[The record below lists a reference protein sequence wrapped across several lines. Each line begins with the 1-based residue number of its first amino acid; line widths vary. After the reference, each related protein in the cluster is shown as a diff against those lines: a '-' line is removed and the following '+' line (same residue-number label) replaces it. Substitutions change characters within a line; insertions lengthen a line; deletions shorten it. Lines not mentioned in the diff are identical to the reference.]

1 MYIHSINVK
10 DTSIFKISKIS
21 FYVFLERSLKI
32 KRKELQVLY
41 WATSFANNDVTV
53 TYFVISKW

>member
-21 FYVFLERSLKI
+21 FYVFLERGLKI
-32 KRKELQVLY
+32 KRKELQVLS
-41 WATSFANNDVTV
+41 WATSFANNDETV